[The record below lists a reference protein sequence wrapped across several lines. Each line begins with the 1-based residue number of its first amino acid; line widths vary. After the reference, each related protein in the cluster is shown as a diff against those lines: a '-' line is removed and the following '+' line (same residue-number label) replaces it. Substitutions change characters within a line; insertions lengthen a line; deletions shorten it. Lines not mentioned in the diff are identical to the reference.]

1 MPSEIMKYFKYAHLP
16 AALKGISHAVAAVAE
31 LMDKHLPDGAE
42 KSAGLRKL
50 LEAKDCF
57 VRSAVDMPHTVKI
70 GELSDGYHTIDEL
83 YAHRMNLFAVIC
95 RQNHVHAWKSKL
107 HHDGTMFDDYFIVGV
122 ETPMGQFTYHYPMLH
137 WGMFQVREL
146 EKAPEWDGH
155 TSDDV
160 VRLHSLKGTAVY
172 WDLDVTNDHI
182 DAVGYAVASL
192 SNENREALLNGYW
205 GRAAEPEDL
214 KFIGRRAAETAVKN
228 SAKLGFDL
236 HVPFKSRDAE

>member
-122 ETPMGQFTYHYPMLH
+122 ETPMGQFTYHYPMSH
-137 WGMFQVREL
+137 WGLFQVHEL
-146 EKAPEWDGH
+146 DKAPEWDGH
-155 TSDDV
+155 DSSDV
-160 VRLHSLKGTAVY
+160 VRLHSLNWGQATE
-172 WDLDVTNDHI
+172 LDD
-182 DAVGYAVASL
+182 S
-192 SNENREALLNGYW
+192 
-205 GRAAEPEDL
+205 
-214 KFIGRRAAETAVKN
+214 KFIGRRAAETAVKS
-228 SAKLGFDL
+228 SAKLEFDL

>member
-16 AALKGISHAVAAVAE
+16 VALKGISHAVAAVAE

-95 RQNHVHAWKSKL
+95 HQNKERAWKSCW
-107 HHDGTMFDDYFIVGV
+107 HHDNTAFDDYFIVGV
-122 ETPMGQFTYHYPMLH
+122 QTPEGQFTYHVHMDH
-137 WGMFQVREL
+137 WKLFDVRIL
-146 EKAPEWDGH
+146 DRAPKWDGH

-160 VRLHSLKGTAVY
+160 TRLHSL
-172 WDLDVTNDHI
+172 
-182 DAVGYAVASL
+182 YA
-192 SNENREALLNGYW
+192 E
-205 GRAAEPEDL
+205 
-214 KFIGRRAAETAVKN
+214 
-228 SAKLGFDL
+228 
-236 HVPFKSRDAE
+236 

>member
-42 KSAGLRKL
+42 KAAGLRKL

-83 YAHRMNLFAVIC
+83 YAHRMHLFAVIC
-95 RQNHVHAWKSKL
+95 RQNQAHAWKSKL

-122 ETPMGQFTYHYPMLH
+122 ETPMGQLTYHYPMLH

-146 EKAPEWDGH
+146 DKAPEWDGH

-182 DAVGYAVASL
+182 GV
-192 SNENREALLNGYW
+192 R
-205 GRAAEPEDL
+205 P
-214 KFIGRRAAETAVKN
+214 
-228 SAKLGFDL
+228 
-236 HVPFKSRDAE
+236 